1 MNSEKF
7 RRRIIEDTG
16 LSRKEING
24 IVEEK
29 RVKLKGRISE
39 ELALL
44 IIAKELAVIIEKDKD
59 RCLDE
64 WINKGVRNST

>member
-16 LSRKEING
+16 LSRQEIDR
-24 IVEEK
+24 IIEEK
-29 RVKLKGRISE
+29 RVKLKERISD
-39 ELALL
+39 ELVLH
-44 IIAKELAVIIEKDKD
+44 IKAKELAVIVKNEKD

-64 WINKGVRNST
+64 WIYQGVKNRT